1 MEGKQLELEY
11 YSPLHFLIFSL
22 YKNYLFLGLI
32 MRIPPFLIPL
42 AVGAII
48 QWIKMVVDVISHK
61 QKIWLSSFW
70 KSGWFPSVHSGIS
83 SSITTLVWLEYW
95 VTSMYFAICLIFAF
109 LFWYDA
115 ANVRFEAGKHA
126 KYINEIK
133 DELRSFS
140 FIDYK
145 LQDLQE
151 RLGHTF
157 VEVVWG
163 IVVWCTITSIIY
175 FFAPSFLPII
185 IG

>member
-1 MEGKQLELEY
+1 
-11 YSPLHFLIFSL
+11 
-22 YKNYLFLGLI
+22 
-32 MRIPPFLIPL
+32 
-42 AVGAII
+42 
-48 QWIKMVVDVISHK
+48 
-61 QKIWLSSFW
+61 
-70 KSGWFPSVHSGIS
+70 
-83 SSITTLVWLEYW
+83 
-95 VTSMYFAICLIFAF
+95 MYFAICLTFAF

-151 RLGHTF
+151 RLWHTF

-163 IVVWCTITSIIY
+163 IVVGGTLTALLYIFVPYI
-175 FFAPSFLPII
+175 LPII